1 MNNILSVV
9 LDLDGTL
16 LNTQRE
22 VSQRNLHAV
31 LDCHKNGIQIII
43 ATARPSR
50 SVRMLLP
57 EALLQLGCMI
67 YYNGAHTVDSSY
79 ETEDHVLIDHETV
92 SDLYDAITA
101 QSGEPL
107 VCFEAQDAIFCNRS
121 LASKH
126 FDILGMPSDA
136 PIPTVLSREGI
147 NQLCP
152 SKLLFPNVQNIYTEL
167 KSSFSH
173 RVKLILTDG
182 SRLVQ
187 IMNSSVSKAG
197 ALGQVLNRRGLHPDQ
212 VMVFGDDYN
221 DLELFDLCG
230 YPVAMGNAINEL
242 KIKAARI
249 TETNDDDGVAAVLE
263 ALLQSRRTA
272 GFLST

>member
-1 MNNILSVV
+1 MNNILAVV

-16 LNTQRE
+16 LNTHRE
-22 VSQRNLHAV
+22 VSRRNLHAV
-31 LDCHKNGIQIII
+31 LDCHNNGIQIII

-67 YYNGAHTVDSSY
+67 YYNGAHTVDTSCQ
-79 ETEDHVLIDHETV
+79 TEDHVLIDHETV

-101 QSGEPL
+101 RSGEHL
-107 VCFEAQDAIFCNRS
+107 VCFEAQDAMFSNRS
-121 LASKH
+121 LASEH

-136 PIPTVLSREGI
+136 PVPTVLSREEI

-152 SKLLFPNVQNIYTEL
+152 SKLLFPNVQNIYMEL

-182 SRLVQ
+182 GRLVQ

-197 ALGQVLNRRGLHPDQ
+197 ALGQVLSRRGLTPDQ

-221 DLELFDLCG
+221 DMELFDLCG
-230 YPVAMGNAINEL
+230 YPVAMGNAIKEL
-242 KIKAARI
+242 KFKAARI
-249 TETNDDDGVAAVLE
+249 TETNDDDGVAVTLE
-263 ALLQSRRTA
+263 ALLQSRRIHQD
-272 GFLST
+272 S

>member
-22 VSQRNLHAV
+22 VSPRNLHAV
-31 LDCHKNGIQIII
+31 LDCHKHGIQIII

-67 YYNGAHTVDSSY
+67 YYNGAYTVDSSY
-79 ETEDHVLIDHETV
+79 QTEDHVLIDHETV

-101 QSGEPL
+101 RSGEHL
-107 VCFEAQDAIFCNRS
+107 VCFEAQDAMFSNRS
-121 LASKH
+121 LASEH

-136 PIPTVLSREGI
+136 PVPTVLSREEI
-147 NQLCP
+147 SRLCP

-167 KSSFSH
+167 KSNFSH

-197 ALGQVLNRRGLHPDQ
+197 ALGQVLSRRGLHPEQ

-249 TETNDDDGVAAVLE
+249 TETNDDDGVAIVLE
-263 ALLQSRRTA
+263 ALLQSRRIQQ
-272 GFLST
+272 GS

>member
-1 MNNILSVV
+1 MNNILAVV

-16 LNTQRE
+16 LNTRRE
-22 VSQRNLHAV
+22 VSPRNLHAI

-67 YYNGAHTVDSSY
+67 YYNGAHTVDSLY
-79 ETEDHVLIDHETV
+79 QMEDHMLIDHETV
-92 SDLYDAITA
+92 TDLYDAITA
-101 QSGEPL
+101 RSGELL
-107 VCFEAQDAIFCNRS
+107 VCFEVQDTMFSDRS
-121 LASKH
+121 LASEH

-136 PIPTVLSREGI
+136 PVPTILSREEI
-147 NQLCP
+147 SRLCP

-167 KSSFSH
+167 NSSFSH

-197 ALGQVLNRRGLHPDQ
+197 ALGQVLSRRGLHPDQ

-249 TETNDDDGVAAVLE
+249 TETNDDDGVAVVLE
-263 ALLQSRRTA
+263 AL
-272 GFLST
+272 FHI